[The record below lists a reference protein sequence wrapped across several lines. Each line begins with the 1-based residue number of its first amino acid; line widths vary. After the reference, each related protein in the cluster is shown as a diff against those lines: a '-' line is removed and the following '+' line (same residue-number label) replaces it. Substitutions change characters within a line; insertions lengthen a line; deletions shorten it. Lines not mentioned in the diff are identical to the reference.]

1 MDAKEYFQQ
10 IYDLTRKIEKLELIA
25 EEYDRLSYSVPGPV
39 YGKEVTHSPNVN
51 TEAPFVKWI
60 HKKMEKEEEI
70 KKAKEKLTILKAE
83 AMLLIDTLE
92 NPTEQLI
99 LTYRYIDLWGWK
111 KISKK
116 LNYAESYIFELHREA
131 TEIIT
136 KTLQEKEHSK
146 S

>member
-10 IYDLTRKIEKLELIA
+10 IFDLTKKIEKMELLV
-25 EEYDRLSYSVPGPV
+25 EEYERLSLSIPGPV
-39 YGKEVTHSPNVN
+39 YGKEVVHSPNVN

-60 HKKMEKEEEI
+60 GKKIDKEKEI
-70 KKAKEKLTILKAE
+70 KAAKEKLAALKAE
-83 AMLLIDTLE
+83 AMLLIDVLE

-99 LTYRYIDLWGWK
+99 LTYRYLDLWGWRR
-111 KISKK
+111 ISKK

-131 TEIIT
+131 MEIIT
-136 KTLQEKEHSK
+136 KTLLEKEHSK